1 MWMLS
6 FIPDSILHA
15 FVNIVFYA
23 GIVGTLLGF
32 VFNFAFLRQYRLIIQ
47 VVGILLLVG
56 GVYFKGGYEVEIQWR
71 ERVAEMQAKVKA
83 AEEKSKQVNTVIQT
97 KVVTKIKT
105 IHDTKVVTK
114 EVIKEVAAKIDNECK
129 VAPEAIT
136 ILNSAAHNKVPVLNL
151 ALPKEEV
158 K

>member
-1 MWMLS
+1 MLS